1 MKQVL
6 VMHPLPSIPLLYGR
20 WTKCIVISPHFLLSL
35 YHSPNWHYIQNHQH
49 ISFSQKLHSIA
60 VIPLPDLS
68 LPPGSP
74 DEAERTCG
82 RRRRIGRWRVGGR
95 RIRGRWIGWR
105 WIRGRWIRRRWV
117 SGNRHRIG
125 RNWHRVRRHRHRK
138 GRGRVGRY
146 GRRNGRRRA
155 DGFADVS
162 IEALAIRTL
171 AHQHHR
177 TVKGTAPARTNEA
190 CVGKVPDASAAHGI
204 LDGTTGIDA
213 CGHSLRRRRR
223 RDGNV
228 LGRWGRRG
236 GSRDGGSTDRRD
248 ARSRYLQHAIP
259 ILCIFVDQGLLEEG
273 SVLGGVMLQALVLP
287 SEEVTDPRL
296 FGIGN
301 LRRRDDQQAD
311 QSDGRPR

>member
-1 MKQVL
+1 MSRYATMKQAL

-125 RNWHRVRRHRHRK
+125 RNRHRIRRNWRRE
-138 GRGRVGRY
+138 GRRRVGRY
-146 GRRNGRRRA
+146 GRRN
-155 DGFADVS
+155 
-162 IEALAIRTL
+162 
-171 AHQHHR
+171 
-177 TVKGTAPARTNEA
+177 
-190 CVGKVPDASAAHGI
+190 
-204 LDGTTGIDA
+204 
-213 CGHSLRRRRR
+213 
-223 RDGNV
+223 
-228 LGRWGRRG
+228 
-236 GSRDGGSTDRRD
+236 GGSTDRRD

-273 SVLGGVMLQALVLP
+273 GVLGGVMLQALVLP
-287 SEEVTDPRL
+287 SEEVTDPCL